1 MKKRN
6 VALAALLVCAST
18 AWAQQYE
25 DYARVISSI
34 PEYERV
40 NTPREECYSEYEPQ
54 SRHGDRNY
62 AGGIIGGIAG
72 GVIGAQVGKGNGA
85 KAATAAGAIAG
96 AIIGDR
102 MQNHQRYDDYNEREI
117 RRCRVTDNWED
128 RLTGYRVTY
137 EYAGRRYTSLL
148 AEDPG
153 RRLPVRVDLQP
164 LVGGGTHAS
173 RGW

>member
-54 SRHGDRNY
+54 TRHGDRNY
-62 AGGIIGGIAG
+62 AGGIIGGITG
-72 GVIGAQVGKGNGA
+72 GVIGAHVGKGNGA
-85 KAATAAGAIAG
+85 KAATAAKAVETDLAG
-96 AIIGDR
+96 GDR
-102 MQNHQRYDDYNEREI
+102 TI
-117 RRCRVTDNWED
+117 TIS
-128 RLTGYRVTY
+128 LT
-137 EYAGRRYTSLL
+137 ALL
-148 AEDPG
+148 III
-153 RRLPVRVDLQP
+153 L
-164 LVGGGTHAS
+164 LVLLVILVAD
-173 RGW
+173 